1 MKVGIG
7 VITCGVRPLH
17 SLLEPAGAITATFT
31 DLGRRGPAYS
41 RNEVLHQLY
50 VEGCDHFFLFDDDC
64 YPVMPGWA
72 EYFIEQHKA
81 SGFDFLGLPE
91 AFKSPFLGSWGEVG
105 FWGLFGAL
113 GCFSSQTRRMVD
125 RIGYYNEAYR
135 TYGYEDSGRNLRAI
149 RAMGLEDGQGRYP
162 SPIRASAYIHSQ
174 DVFGERPTP
183 NMTMAEKQVCVD
195 ANHPLWMR
203 ERDSA
208 QLYYPYP
215 RAPA

>member
-1 MKVGIG
+1 MKIGIG

-50 VEGCDHFFLFDDDC
+50 EEGCDYFFLFDDDC

-72 EYFIEQHKA
+72 EYFIAQHEA
-81 SGFDFLGLPE
+81 SGLDFLGLPE
-91 AFKSPFLGSWGEVG
+91 VFKSPFTGSVGEIG
-105 FWGLFGAL
+105 FWGLFGAV
-113 GCFSSQTRRMVD
+113 GCFSFQTRRMID
-125 RIGYYNEAYR
+125 SIGYYNEAYH
-135 TYGYEDSGRNLRAI
+135 TYGYEDAGRNLRAL
-149 RAMGLEDGQGRYP
+149 RAMGLQHYP

-174 DVFGERPTP
+174 DVFGECPRP
-183 NMTMAEKQVCVD
+183 NMTTEAKQACID
-195 ANHPLWMR
+195 ANHPLWLA
-203 ERDSA
+203 ERDSS

-215 RAPA
+215 RAAA